1 LADSAESTQHAPAT
15 SAVAS
20 DKGASGEQ
28 ANADSL
34 KPGISA
40 AVLRTISHEIIQLVP
55 ERMARRFALIPV
67 VLEEG
72 ILTVAAA
79 DPSDVVAI
87 DTIIINTGH
96 AVKAVQANRNDVVE
110 AIERHYGEFVDVEQN
125 MQDLLEVE
133 VEEVAV
139 DDDESEDLDT
149 NDLRV
154 RADDA
159 PVVRYVNY
167 LLAHAVDQRAS
178 DIHLEPGADEV
189 RVRFRVD
196 GALRRVASAHKRM
209 YPAIVSRI
217 KIIANMDIAERRLP
231 QDGRCR
237 VRMGQSELDIRVSTL
252 PSAHGEKVV
261 MRLLDKSN
269 IVLGLEDLGFEGHE
283 LEAFRTALE
292 RPHGMIL
299 LTGPTGSGKTTSLY
313 AGLNYINTIEK
324 NIVTVEDPV
333 EYQLPGITQTQ
344 VKADIGLSFANALR
358 TILRQDPDVVMV
370 GEIRDRETVQ
380 MAVKA
385 ALTGHLVLSTLHT
398 NSAVASV
405 GRLENMGVEPYL
417 IASSLSLVIAQRL
430 VRRIC
435 KHCKEPV
442 ALPEHVAHQFGVGSS
457 DDLPTVY
464 HGKGCAECNETG
476 YRGRVAIY
484 EVFTVSHVI
493 RSLIER
499 GEPMLEIQRIAE
511 EEGMRSIRDAGWH
524 KVTEGLTT
532 YEDVL
537 AATVDS
543 A

>member
-1 LADSAESTQHAPAT
+1 MADSAESTQHGPAT
-15 SAVAS
+15 SAVAP
-20 DKGASGEQ
+20 DKGASGER
-28 ANADSL
+28 ANADSV
-34 KPGISA
+34 KPQISA
-40 AVLRTISHEIIQLVP
+40 SGLRTISHEVIRLVP
-55 ERMARRFALIPV
+55 ERMAQRFALIPV
-67 VLEEG
+67 ALEEG

-87 DTIIINTGH
+87 DTIIINTGY
-96 AVKAVQANRNDVVE
+96 AVKAVQANRDDVVE
-110 AIERHYGEFVDVEQN
+110 AIRRHYGEFVDVEQN
-125 MQDLLEVE
+125 MQVLLEVE
-133 VEEVAV
+133 VEEVA

-178 DIHLEPGADEV
+178 DIHLEPGAEEV

-209 YPAIVSRI
+209 YSAIISRI
-217 KIIANMDIAERRLP
+217 KIMANMDIAERRLP

-237 VRMGQSELDIRVSTL
+237 VRMGKSELDIRVSTL

-283 LEAFRTALE
+283 LEAFRKALE

-313 AGLNYINTIEK
+313 AGLNHINTIEK

-344 VKADIGLSFANALR
+344 VKTDIGLSFASALR

-370 GEIRDRETVQ
+370 GEIRDCETVQ

-398 NSAVASV
+398 NGAISSV

-435 KHCKEPV
+435 KHCQEPV
-442 ALPEHVAHQFGVGSS
+442 ELPEHVARQFGVGSS
-457 DDLPTVY
+457 DDPPTVY
-464 HGKGCAECNETG
+464 HGKGCAECGETG

-484 EVFTVSHVI
+484 EVFTVSKAI

-511 EEGMRSIRDAGWH
+511 EEGTRSIRDAGWH